1 MTKRLIV
8 RIADSTYEK
17 PPRRGQGSGLDLKA
31 GAPITYVAAQLGRTK
46 PATTLPFY
54 AKYLPE
60 KTRRFVDRLDAWEP
74 VDQARP

>member
-1 MTKRLIV
+1 
-8 RIADSTYEK
+8 
-17 PPRRGQGSGLDLKA
+17 LKA
-31 GAPITYVAAQLGRTK
+31 GAPITYVAAQLGHTK

-60 KTRRFVDRLDAWEP
+60 ESRRFVDRLDVRET